1 MKLCFLAFLFVWIT
15 SFSQAQDIYTLN
27 KSKEFASYLFKSGQY
42 ELSASEYERL
52 LFLEKS
58 NDSLKL
64 ALVNSYFNNGE
75 LERAV
80 KRTENLYPT
89 LGQFTHPMSELY
101 LQMLIL
107 GKQFDKF
114 DQKSDKLPI
123 SQDRRSI
130 YELHREILAGN
141 WETVETKIP
150 QISSSE
156 HPSISNLQVLS
167 AKATA
172 FKPKKPWVSVLM
184 SAILPGSGKFYTGDF
199 KDGIFSFLVVGGTA
213 FQAYRGFNKD
223 GVSSTSGWIFASVA
237 TGFYAGNIYG
247 SAKSAQVYN
256 QSFWFEIEKDAESI
270 IRSSY

>member
-1 MKLCFLAFLFVWIT
+1 MKLFLFTFLLVWT
-15 SFSQAQDIYTLN
+15 ASFTQAQDIYTPN

-42 ELSASEYERL
+42 DLSASEYERL
-52 LFLEKS
+52 LFLEKN

-80 KRTENLYPT
+80 KRAESLYPKS
-89 LGQFTHPMSELY
+89 GQFTNPMAELY

-114 DQKSDKLPI
+114 DQKSDQLPI
-123 SQDRRSI
+123 EQQKKSI
-130 YELHREILAGN
+130 YDLHREVMAGN
-141 WETVETKIP
+141 WESVEAKIP
-150 QISSSE
+150 QIPPSE
-156 HPSISNLQVLS
+156 HRSISNLKVLS
-167 AKATA
+167 ARAEA
-172 FKPKKPWVSVLM
+172 FKPKKPWVAVMM
-184 SAILPGSGKFYTGDF
+184 SAILPGSGKFYTGNF

-223 GVSSTSGWIFASVA
+223 GVSSTSGWIFSGLA
-237 TGFYAGNIYG
+237 TGFYAGNMYG
-247 SAKSAQVYN
+247 SAKSAHVYN
-256 QSFWFEIEKDAESI
+256 QSFWFEIEKDAENI

>member
-1 MKLCFLAFLFVWIT
+1 MRLCFFSFLLVLT
-15 SFSQAQDIYTLN
+15 TGFSQAQDIYTVN

-52 LFLEKS
+52 LFLDKS

-80 KRTENLYPT
+80 NRAESLYPVA
-89 LGQFTHPMSELY
+89 GQFTNPMADLY
-101 LQMLIL
+101 LQMLII

-114 DQKSDKLPI
+114 DEKYDKLPI
-123 SQDRRSI
+123 VEQKKSL
-130 YELHREILAGN
+130 YELHREVMAGN
-141 WETVETKIP
+141 WSEVETKIP
-150 QISSSE
+150 QVGRAE
-156 HPSISNLQVLS
+156 HPSVSNLKVLS
-167 AKATA
+167 TKANA
-172 FKPKKPWVSVLM
+172 FKHKKAWVAVIM

-213 FQAYRGFNKD
+213 FQAYRGFNQS
-223 GVSSTSGWIFASVA
+223 GVSSTSGWIFASIA

-256 QSFWFEIEKDAESI
+256 QNFWFEIEKDAESI